1 MVIYRTFITVAQND
15 FDMRNTDTK
24 ATTEPAVYKPGC
36 RREVKV
42 ADRPTKL
49 KVGKLG
55 LDAIV
60 KPNK

>member
-1 MVIYRTFITVAQND
+1 
-15 FDMRNTDTK
+15 MRNTDTK

-36 RREVKV
+36 RQEVKV

-49 KVGKLG
+49 KIGKLG
-55 LDAIV
+55 LDTIV